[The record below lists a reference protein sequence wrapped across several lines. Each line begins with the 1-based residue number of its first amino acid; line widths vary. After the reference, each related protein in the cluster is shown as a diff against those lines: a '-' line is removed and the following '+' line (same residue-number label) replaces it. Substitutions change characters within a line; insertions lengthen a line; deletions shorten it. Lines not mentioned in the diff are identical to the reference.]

1 MSAGTLQGQELFLF
15 TDNWVFENCYYKG
28 HSASEKLSDIILR
41 LHLAQRSGRL
51 ILHVIHVAG
60 TRMKDWGVDGLSRG
74 DQLEGFLARHDQ
86 MTLVP
91 LWESAIVRASGQ
103 LRTWLDGWW
112 GGGLARRSLF
122 LLQTTGSSSGGY
134 QGPAC
139 GYPPAAMETV
149 IEVSIQ

>member
-1 MSAGTLQGQELFLF
+1 MF

-28 HSASEKLSDIILR
+28 HSGSEKLSDIILR

-74 DQLEGFLARHDQ
+74 DQLEGFLALHDP

-91 LWESAIVRASGQ
+91 LWETAIVRAGSSQ
-103 LRTWLDGWW
+103 LRTWLEGWW
-112 GGGLARRSLF
+112 GGWLGTTLTLLAPDHWFQLWRVPGPRLWVPPLRPWRR
-122 LLQTTGSSSGGY
+122 
-134 QGPAC
+134 
-139 GYPPAAMETV
+139 
-149 IEVSIQ
+149 